1 MPHDS
6 KGHFQS
12 PTPARG
18 VDPQQ
23 PKLLDRVRSELRVR
37 HYSIRTEQAYCA
49 WIRRFIF
56 FNNTQ
61 HPSEIGVD
69 EIHRFLCFLA
79 EHDNVAR
86 STQNQAL
93 SALLFLYKKVL
104 KINLPRIDELTHS
117 KRQRKLPTVLTKEEV
132 KAILNRLDGTKWLVV
147 FLLYG
152 TGMRILECL
161 RLRVKDVD
169 FEQNQITIRSGK
181 GNKDRVT
188 VLPKAAKN
196 PLRDHLENV
205 RHIHQKDL
213 NEGCGEVYLPHALAR
228 KYPKAPTQWG
238 WQYVFPAR
246 SLGTD
251 PRSGKTRRHHLDPT
265 IVQKSVKQAIRDAK
279 IEKHASCHTFRHSFA
294 THLLAAGYDIRTI
307 QELLGHK
314 DVRTTMIYTHVLNQ
328 VGGRGIHSPADTI

>member
-1 MPHDS
+1 MPRKTSSHS
-6 KGHFQS
+6 RSTESASSGA
-12 PTPARG
+12 PR
-18 VDPQQ
+18 Q

-37 HYSIRTEQAYCA
+37 RYSIRTEQAYTG
-49 WIRRFIF
+49 WIKRFIF

-61 HPSEIGVD
+61 HPSELGVD
-69 EIHRFLCFLA
+69 EIRQFLCFLV

-132 KAILNRLDGTKWLVV
+132 KAILNRLDGTKLLVV

-188 VLPKAAKN
+188 VFPEAAKD

-205 RHIHQKDL
+205 RRIHRQDL

-238 WQYVFPAR
+238 WQYVFPAGGL
-246 SLGTD
+246 STD

-265 IVQKSVKQAIRDAK
+265 LVQRSVKQAIRDSK
-279 IEKHASCHTFRHSFA
+279 IFKHASCHTLRHSFA

-328 VGGRGIHSPADTI
+328 AGGRGIHSPADTI